1 MLMYVT
7 SPLIIDVQYMYLT
20 MCILHSK
27 IMAQCK
33 PFFLIAKTVSVFL
46 PLKHIE
52 KQISLASEV
61 CFSSLKLKF
70 PVISGLKKNQSKCQ
84 EQFFIVNTECV

>member
-1 MLMYVT
+1 
-7 SPLIIDVQYMYLT
+7 MYLT

-27 IMAQCK
+27 WLNVNL
-33 PFFLIAKTVSVFL
+33 FVLITKTVSVFV

-84 EQFFIVNTECV
+84 EQLFIVNT